1 MDLKNLRKRV
11 RFYVRDTNSKRFN
24 DDEIDFYINEGIDRT
39 RSHMAF
45 TDMPNLFDE
54 TDEVNYIPE
63 NYHYIL
69 ALFAASRCFGVDN
82 DFYQEQ
88 DKRNEFENAF
98 AELITK
104 IENNEIYI
112 KELEYTSD
120 YVKDEYFDRSNA
132 DEDTLI
138 E

>member
-1 MDLKNLRKRV
+1 MNLTDLITRTRY
-11 RFYVRDTNSKRFN
+11 YVRDINSKRFPS
-24 DDEIDFYINEGIDRT
+24 DEIELYINEGIERL
-39 RSHMAF
+39 RSYQAF
-45 TDMPNLFDE
+45 SDMSYPTATKDVSYLPTE
-54 TDEVNYIPE
+54 
-63 NYHYIL
+63 YHYIL

-112 KELEYTSD
+112 KELEYAID
-120 YVKDEYFDRSNA
+120 YVKDEYFDTSNT

-138 E
+138 